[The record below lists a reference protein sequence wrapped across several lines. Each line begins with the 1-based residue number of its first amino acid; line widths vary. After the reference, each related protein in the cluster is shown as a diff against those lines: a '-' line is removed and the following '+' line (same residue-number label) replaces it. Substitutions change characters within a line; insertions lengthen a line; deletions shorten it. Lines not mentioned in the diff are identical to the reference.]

1 MASPSKIR
9 KLLIIPSCSLYQGI
23 HYNENLLHK
32 VVEMLNIFA
41 ILSITLGL
49 NINKPAINIKVRTFE
64 KLIDESILS

>member
-9 KLLIIPSCSLYQGI
+9 KLLIISNCSLYQGI

-32 VVEMLNIFA
+32 VVEILNIFA

-49 NINKPAINIKVRTFE
+49 NINKPAINLKVRTFE